1 MVQAFIENPVLLL
14 FVVTAVGYWVGSIRV
29 RGSNLGVAAVLFV
42 GLGFG
47 GLSPDLHIPD
57 IIVALGLAIFVYT
70 VGLTSGPS
78 FFATFRQR
86 GSKDFIFVFA
96 MLTLSAGI
104 AYGLHFLFDLEAS
117 ATSGLYAGSTT
128 NTPALAGLLDAISNS
143 KLAENEKGGMR
154 QLAVI
159 GYSLSYPMGVL
170 GVMFAIFLM
179 KKWLKVDF
187 RKEEEQLKKE
197 YPVKQNISNVTV
209 EIKNPEMVDIPIRDL
224 KRTYRWPVVF
234 GRIQSGEEV
243 TLTTWDTRFKV
254 GDKVAIVGDLDDLNN
269 LAAQL
274 GNICEEHLSYD
285 RSDYEIKR
293 IFVSNPNIVG
303 ERLVTLNIQEKFA
316 AIITRIRRGDMD
328 LLANANTV
336 LELGDQVRFVARRRD
351 IPKISK
357 LFGDSYEALSKIDL
371 LSFGLGMAFG
381 LLLGMITF
389 QLPGG
394 VEFKLGYAGGP
405 LIVALTLGALRRTGP
420 IVWTLPF
427 SANLTL
433 RQIGLILM
441 LASIGVN
448 SGHTFVGTIAQGEG
462 GIIFLAGTIIS
473 FFTAVA
479 TLFIGY
485 KLLKIPFSLLMGMVS
500 GQPAILDYALDQS
513 KNQLP
518 IIGYTLMLPVA
529 LITKIIYVQ
538 FLFVL
543 LR

>member
-14 FVVTAVGYWVGSIRV
+14 FVVAAVGYWVGSIKI

-47 GLSPDLHIPD
+47 GLSPDLHVPD

-70 VGLTSGPS
+70 VGLSSGPS

-86 GSKDFIFVFA
+86 GSRDFIFVFV
-96 MLTLSAGI
+96 MLTVSAGI
-104 AYGLHFLFDLEAS
+104 AFGLHFLFDLEAS

-128 NTPALAGLLDAISNS
+128 NTPALAGLLDAISNTR
-143 KLAENEKGGMR
+143 LEEGQKGAMR
-154 QLAVI
+154 ELAVV

-179 KKWLKVDF
+179 QRWLRVDY
-187 RKEEEQLKKE
+187 RQEEEQLKKE
-197 YPVKQNISNVTV
+197 YPVKQSITNLTV
-209 EIKNPEMVDIPIRDL
+209 EITNPEMVNIPIRDL
-224 KRTYRWPVVF
+224 KRTYRWPIVF
-234 GRIQSGEEV
+234 GRKQRGNEV
-243 TLTTWDTRFKV
+243 ELTTWDSRFEI
-254 GDKVAIVGDLDDLNN
+254 GDKVAIVGDQEDIEK
-269 LAAQL
+269 AAVQL
-274 GNICEEHLSYD
+274 GHVCTDHLSYD
-285 RSDYEIKR
+285 RSDYDIKR
-293 IFVSNPNIVG
+293 IFVSNPRIAG
-303 ERLVTLNIQEKFA
+303 ERLATLNIQEKFA
-316 AIITRIRRGDMD
+316 ALVTRIRRGDMD
-328 LLANANTV
+328 ILANANTV
-336 LELGDQVRFVARRRD
+336 IELGDQVRFVARRRD

-357 LFGDSYEALSKIDL
+357 LFGDSYEALSRIDL
-371 LSFGLGMAFG
+371 LSFGLGMALG

-394 VEFKLGYAGGP
+394 VDFKLGYAGGP

-433 RQIGLILM
+433 RQVGLILM

-462 GIIFLAGTIIS
+462 GMIFLAGTIIS
-473 FFTAVA
+473 FSTAVA
-479 TLFIGY
+479 TLFVGY
-485 KLLKIPFSLLMGMVS
+485 KLLNIPYSLLIGMVS
-500 GQPAILDYALDQS
+500 GQPAILDYALEQS
-513 KNQLP
+513 NNKLP
-518 IIGYTLMLPVA
+518 IIGFTLMLPLA
-529 LITKIIYVQ
+529 LITKIVYVQ

-543 LR
+543 LK

>member
-1 MVQAFIENPVLLL
+1 MIQAFIENPVLLL
-14 FVVTAVGYWVGSIRV
+14 FIVAAVGYWIGSIRV

-86 GSKDFIFVFA
+86 GSRDFIFVFA

-128 NTPALAGLLDAISNS
+128 NTPALAGLLDAISNTRGS
-143 KLAENEKGGMR
+143 VAQKEELRE
-154 QLAVI
+154 LAVI

-179 KKWLKVDF
+179 KKLLKIDF
-187 RKEEEQLKKE
+187 RKEEEELKEE
-197 YPVKQNISNVTV
+197 YPVKKNITNATV
-209 EIKNPEMVDIPIRDL
+209 EIQNPEIVDVDIRDL
-224 KRTYRWPVVF
+224 KRKFRWPVVF
-234 GRIQSGEEV
+234 GRIQHEEEV
-243 TLTTWDTRFKV
+243 TLSTWDTKFAL
-254 GDKVAIVGDLDDLNN
+254 GDKVAIVGDLEDLQKT
-269 LAAQL
+269 AGQL
-274 GNICEEHLSYD
+274 GKICEDHLSYD
-285 RSDYEIKR
+285 RSDYDIKR
-293 IFVSNPNIVG
+293 IFVSNPKIVG

-328 LLANANTV
+328 ILANANTV
-336 LELGDQVRFVARRRD
+336 IELGDQVRFVARRRD
-351 IPKISK
+351 IPKISE

-371 LSFGLGMAFG
+371 LSFGLGMALG

-394 VEFKLGYAGGP
+394 VDFKLGYAGGP

-420 IVWTLPF
+420 IVWTLPY

-448 SGHTFVGTIAQGEG
+448 SGHTFVGTVAQGEG

-473 FFTAVA
+473 CSTAIA

-500 GQPAILDYALDQS
+500 GQPAILDYALEQS

-518 IIGYTLMLPVA
+518 IIGFTLMLPVA